1 MKQIYEIKIKVRLSV
16 IISILLFIAVV
27 VAGLY
32 YYNNSSTK
40 TGLLA
45 GSLAA
50 GLVVAL
56 IQWIISWKE
65 YSLIEKI
72 EDLELVKILYNRD
85 DRTYYED
92 LIRNSKKSIKVMG
105 VTAKR
110 FFEHFADT
118 NNGAPDKARV
128 LLVAMERGV
137 DVQILLP
144 HENFLPE
151 EKKNAHHQV
160 MHVLREIQHKNYTG
174 KIDIRYFQHAPAHS
188 IFMVDNTCIVGP
200 VFEKVESKYTPALHL
215 KNESP
220 FAEKYI
226 AYFEQEWKKLDA

>member
-1 MKQIYEIKIKVRLSV
+1 MKQIFDIKIKVRLSA
-16 IISILLFIAVV
+16 IIFIVLFIAVV
-27 VAGLY
+27 IAGWY
-32 YYNNSSTK
+32 YYTHYSTK
-40 TGLLA
+40 TGVLM

-50 GLVVAL
+50 GLIVAL

-65 YSLIEKI
+65 YTQTEKI
-72 EDLELVKILYNRD
+72 EDLELVKVLYNRD

-92 LIRNSKKSIKVMG
+92 LIKKSKNSIKVMG

-118 NNGAPDKARV
+118 QNGAPDNARV
-128 LLVAMERGV
+128 LLVALERGV

-144 HENFLPE
+144 HEDFLPE

-160 MHVLREIQHKNYTG
+160 RQVLQVIQDRNYAG
-174 KIDIRYFQHAPAHS
+174 KINIRYFRHVPAHS
-188 IFMVDNTCIVGP
+188 IFMVDSTCIVGP

-215 KNESP
+215 KKDSP
-220 FAEKYI
+220 FAVKYLEH
-226 AYFEQEWKKLDA
+226 FDEEWKALDA